1 MPNYIDKN
9 RLLKIIAER
18 NTNTCNESVTCLQMK
33 RIVENIPAEDVRDVK
48 HGHWIP
54 SRDGVCPIRCSE
66 CNTPA
71 LWVHGED
78 DFGYAE
84 RRYSSNFCPYCGA
97 RMDGDIK

>member
-1 MPNYIDKN
+1 MARYVDADKTTIPKGFLN
-9 RLLKIIAER
+9 DLNVPKILEWLKSQPTA
-18 NTNTCNESVTCLQMK
+18 
-33 RIVENIPAEDVRDVK
+33 DVQKVK

-54 SRDGVCPIRCSE
+54 SSDGVCPIRCSK

-84 RRYSSNFCPYCGA
+84 RRYASHFCPYCGA
-97 RMDGDIK
+97 KMDGGK